1 MSLLTADEC
10 FDEIHE
16 CDSLA
21 ECHNTAG
28 NYTCHCPDG
37 YLSEWK
43 DCIGKDAET
52 KGAFHLSE
60 LRAGQNVQFVN

>member
-21 ECHNTAG
+21 ECHNTDG
-28 NYTCHCPDG
+28 NYTCQCPDG

-43 DCIGKDAET
+43 DCIGK
-52 KGAFHLSE
+52 GCAFHLSE
-60 LRAGQNVQFVN
+60 LESQNGQFVN